1 MDGKLLSLGMI
12 ETYGLPALIA
22 AADAAAKT
30 ADVRVT
36 TYEKVDAG
44 IVTIYILGDVAA
56 VKAAVDAGAAEA
68 KRVGK
73 LLSTHVIPRPDPTV
87 HAMIQEAWLK
97 NQPNA
102 LSKEQPKV
110 SMPEVNAPLYHDLQ
124 KESDLPIPRG
134 WNKMTVEQLRELARI
149 TPQFPISGREIRLVS
164 KAELVRL
171 FSGMDAEGGD
181 PMT

>member
-1 MDGKLLSLGMI
+1 MDGKLMSLGLI

-30 ADVRVT
+30 ADVKVT

-73 LLSTHVIPRPDPTV
+73 LLSTHVIPRPDPAV
-87 HAMIQEAWLK
+87 YAMIQEAWLK
-97 NQPNA
+97 NRQTDLPM
-102 LSKEQPKV
+102 EQLKV
-110 SMPEVNAPLYHDLQ
+110 PVPEMNAPLDHDLNQ
-124 KESDLPIPRG
+124 ESGPPISRE
-134 WNKMTVEQLRELARI
+134 WNKMTVDQLRELARI
-149 TPQFPISGREIRLVS
+149 TPQFPIAGRQIRLVS
-164 KAELVRL
+164 KSELIRL
-171 FSGMDAEGGD
+171 FMAMDAEGGD

>member
-1 MDGKLLSLGMI
+1 MSLGMI

-30 ADVRVT
+30 ADVKVT

-73 LLSTHVIPRPDPTV
+73 LLSTHVIPRPDPSV
-87 HAMIQEAWLK
+87 HAMIQEAWAK
-97 NQPNA
+97 NQPKDS
-102 LSKEQPKV
+102 LKEELNKV
-110 SMPEVNAPLYHDLQ
+110 IAAPEVSAPNW
-124 KESDLPIPRG
+124 S
-134 WNKMTVEQLRELARI
+134 KMTVAQLRELAHH
-149 TPQFPISGREIRLVS
+149 TPRFPITGRDIQLVS

-171 FSGMDAEGGD
+171 FTGMDAEGGE

>member
-1 MDGKLLSLGMI
+1 MSLGMI

-30 ADVRVT
+30 ADVKVM

-73 LLSTHVIPRPDPTV
+73 LLSTHVIPRPDPSV
-87 HAMIQEAWLK
+87 HAMIQEAWAK
-97 NQPNA
+97 NQPKD
-102 LSKEQPKV
+102 SPKEELIKV
-110 SMPEVNAPLYHDLQ
+110 IATPEVSAPNW
-124 KESDLPIPRG
+124 S
-134 WNKMTVEQLRELARI
+134 KMTVAQLRELAHN
-149 TPQFPISGREIRLVS
+149 TPRFPITGRDIQLVS

-171 FSGMDAEGGD
+171 FTGMEGESR
-181 PMT
+181 

>member
-1 MDGKLLSLGMI
+1 MSLGMI

-30 ADVRVT
+30 ADVKVT

-73 LLSTHVIPRPDPTV
+73 LLSTHVIPRPDPSV
-87 HAMIQEAWLK
+87 HAMIQEAWAK
-97 NQPNA
+97 NQPKD
-102 LSKEQPKV
+102 SPKEELNKV
-110 SMPEVNAPLYHDLQ
+110 VATPEVSATNL
-124 KESDLPIPRG
+124 S
-134 WNKMTVEQLRELARI
+134 KMTVAQLRELAHN
-149 TPQFPISGREIRLVS
+149 TPKFPITGRDIQLVS

-171 FSGMDAEGGD
+171 FARMDVEGGD
-181 PMT
+181 PVT

>member
-1 MDGKLLSLGMI
+1 MSLGMI

-30 ADVRVT
+30 ADVKVT

-73 LLSTHVIPRPDPTV
+73 LLSTHVIPRPDPAV
-87 HAMIQEAWLK
+87 HTMIQEAWAK
-97 NQPNA
+97 NQPKD
-102 LSKEQPKV
+102 SPKEELNKV
-110 SMPEVNAPLYHDLQ
+110 FETPEVSEPNW
-124 KESDLPIPRG
+124 S
-134 WNKMTVEQLRELARI
+134 KMTVAQLRELAHN
-149 TPQFPISGREIRLVS
+149 TPRFPITGRDIQLVS

-171 FSGMDAEGGD
+171 FTGMEGGSR
-181 PMT
+181 

>member
-1 MDGKLLSLGMI
+1 MSLGMI

-30 ADVRVT
+30 ADVKVT

-73 LLSTHVIPRPDPTV
+73 LLSTHVIPRPDPSV
-87 HAMIQEAWLK
+87 HAMIQEAWVK
-97 NQPNA
+97 NQPKD
-102 LSKEQPKV
+102 SPKEEFNKV
-110 SMPEVNAPLYHDLQ
+110 IATPEVSAPNW
-124 KESDLPIPRG
+124 S
-134 WNKMTVEQLRELARI
+134 KMSVAQLRELAHN
-149 TPQFPISGREIRLVS
+149 TPRFPITGRDIQLVS

-171 FSGMDAEGGD
+171 FTGMGAEGGD
-181 PMT
+181 PVT

>member
-1 MDGKLLSLGMI
+1 MNEKLMSLGMI

-30 ADVRVT
+30 ADVKVK

-73 LLSTHVIPRPDPTV
+73 LLSTHVIPRPDPSV
-87 HAMIQEAWLK
+87 HAMIQEAWLS
-97 NQPNA
+97 NQPKA
-102 LSKEQPKV
+102 SSKEEPNKGQAL
-110 SMPEVNAPLYHDLQ
+110 PERLTTDW
-124 KESDLPIPRG
+124 S
-134 WNKMTVEQLRELARI
+134 KMSVVQLRELAHN
-149 TPQFPISGREIRLVS
+149 TPQFPIAGRDIQLVS
-164 KAELVRL
+164 KVELVRL
-171 FSGMDAEGGD
+171 FTEMDAQGGD
-181 PMT
+181 SVT

>member
-1 MDGKLLSLGMI
+1 MDGKLMSLGMI

-30 ADVRVT
+30 ADVKVT

-68 KRVGK
+68 KRIGK
-73 LLSTHVIPRPDPTV
+73 LLATHVIPRPDPSV
-87 HAMIQEAWLK
+87 YAMIQEAWLQ
-97 NQPNA
+97 NQPAA
-102 LSKEQPKV
+102 LPKEQPQLKT
-110 SMPEVNAPLYHDLQ
+110 PELNSPLGNDMN
-124 KESDLPIPRG
+124 KGSDLPIPRD
-134 WNKMTVEQLRELARI
+134 WSKMTVEQLRELARI

-164 KAELVRL
+164 KSELIRL
-171 FSGMDAEGGD
+171 FNGMDAEGGD
-181 PMT
+181 QMT

>member
-1 MDGKLLSLGMI
+1 MSLGMI

-30 ADVRVT
+30 ADVKVM

-73 LLSTHVIPRPDPTV
+73 LLSTHVIPRPDPSV
-87 HAMIQEAWLK
+87 HAMIQEAWAK
-97 NQPNA
+97 NQPKD
-102 LSKEQPKV
+102 SPKEELNKV
-110 SMPEVNAPLYHDLQ
+110 IAIPEVSATNW
-124 KESDLPIPRG
+124 S
-134 WNKMTVEQLRELARI
+134 KMSVAQLRELAHN
-149 TPQFPISGREIRLVS
+149 TPKFPITGRDIQLVS

-171 FSGMDAEGGD
+171 FTGLEGESR
-181 PMT
+181 

>member
-1 MDGKLLSLGMI
+1 MDGRLMSLGMI

-30 ADVRVT
+30 ADVKVT

-68 KRVGK
+68 RRVGK
-73 LLSTHVIPRPDPTV
+73 LLSTHVIPRPDPSV
-87 HAMIQEAWLK
+87 HAMIQEAWAK
-97 NQPNA
+97 NQPKD
-102 LSKEQPKV
+102 SPKEEKLNKV
-110 SMPEVNAPLYHDLQ
+110 IATPEVSAPNW
-124 KESDLPIPRG
+124 S
-134 WNKMTVEQLRELARI
+134 KMTVAQLRELAHN
-149 TPQFPISGREIRLVS
+149 TPRFPITGRDIQLVS

-171 FSGMDAEGGD
+171 FTGMEGESR
-181 PMT
+181 

>member
-1 MDGKLLSLGMI
+1 MDGRLMSLGMI

-30 ADVRVT
+30 ADVKVT

-73 LLSTHVIPRPDPTV
+73 LLSTHVIPRPDPSV
-87 HAMIQEAWLK
+87 HAMIQEAWIK
-97 NQPNA
+97 NQPKD
-102 LSKEQPKV
+102 SPKEELIKV
-110 SMPEVNAPLYHDLQ
+110 IATPEVSTPNW
-124 KESDLPIPRG
+124 S
-134 WNKMTVEQLRELARI
+134 KMTVAQLRELAQH
-149 TPQFPISGREIRLVS
+149 TPRFPITGRDIQLVS

-171 FSGMDAEGGD
+171 FTGMEGESR
-181 PMT
+181 

>member
-1 MDGKLLSLGMI
+1 MNEKLMSLGMI

-30 ADVRVT
+30 ADVKVT
-36 TYEKVDAG
+36 TYEKADAG

-73 LLSTHVIPRPDPTV
+73 LLSTHVIPRPDPSV
-87 HAMIQEAWLK
+87 HALIQEAWANNK
-97 NQPNA
+97 PIASQ
-102 LSKEQPKV
+102 Q
-110 SMPEVNAPLYHDLQ
+110 Q
-124 KESDLPIPRG
+124 KEEPEAESVSPSPAKTPPS
-134 WNKMTVEQLRELARI
+134 WSKMTVAQLRELAQI
-149 TPQFPISGREIRLVS
+149 TPQFPITGRDIQLVS

-171 FSGMDAEGGD
+171 FTERDAEGGD
-181 PMT
+181 PGT

>member
-1 MDGKLLSLGMI
+1 MSLGMI

-30 ADVRVT
+30 ADVKVT

-73 LLSTHVIPRPDPTV
+73 LLATHVIPRPDPFV
-87 HAMIQEAWLK
+87 YAMIQEAWLQ
-97 NQPNA
+97 NQPIA
-102 LSKEQPKV
+102 LPKEQPKV
-110 SMPEVNAPLYHDLQ
+110 SAPEMNGPW
-124 KESDLPIPRG
+124 S
-134 WNKMTVEQLRELARI
+134 KMTVDQLRELARN

-164 KAELVRL
+164 KVELVRL
-171 FSGMDAEGGD
+171 FTVMDAEGGD

>member
-1 MDGKLLSLGMI
+1 MSLGMI

-30 ADVRVT
+30 ADVKVM

-73 LLSTHVIPRPDPTV
+73 LLSTHVIPRPDPSV
-87 HAMIQEAWLK
+87 HAMIQEAWAK
-97 NQPNA
+97 NQLKDSP
-102 LSKEQPKV
+102 KEELNRV
-110 SMPEVNAPLYHDLQ
+110 IATPEVSVTNW
-124 KESDLPIPRG
+124 S
-134 WNKMTVEQLRELARI
+134 KMSVAQLRELAHN
-149 TPQFPISGREIRLVS
+149 TPKFPITGRDIQLVS

-171 FSGMDAEGGD
+171 FTGMEGESR
-181 PMT
+181 

>member
-1 MDGKLLSLGMI
+1 MDGRLMSLGMI

-30 ADVRVT
+30 ADVKVT

-73 LLSTHVIPRPDPTV
+73 LLSTHVIPRPDPSV
-87 HAMIQEAWLK
+87 HAMIQEAWAK
-97 NQPNA
+97 NQPKD
-102 LSKEQPKV
+102 SPKEERNKV
-110 SMPEVNAPLYHDLQ
+110 ITTPEVSAPNW
-124 KESDLPIPRG
+124 S
-134 WNKMTVEQLRELARI
+134 KMSVAQLRELAHN
-149 TPQFPISGREIRLVS
+149 TPRFPITGRDIQLVS

-171 FSGMDAEGGD
+171 FTGMDAEGGD
-181 PMT
+181 PVT

>member
-1 MDGKLLSLGMI
+1 MDGRMMSLGMI
-12 ETYGLPALIA
+12 ETYGLPALFA

-30 ADVRVT
+30 ADVKVT

-44 IVTIYILGDVAA
+44 IVTIYILGDIAA

-73 LLSTHVIPRPDPTV
+73 LLSTHVIPRPDPSV
-87 HAMIQEAWLK
+87 HAMIQEAWAK
-97 NQPNA
+97 NQPKD
-102 LSKEQPKV
+102 SPKEELNKV
-110 SMPEVNAPLYHDLQ
+110 LATPEVSAPNW
-124 KESDLPIPRG
+124 S
-134 WNKMTVEQLRELARI
+134 KMSVAQLRELAHN
-149 TPQFPISGREIRLVS
+149 TPRFPITGRDIQLVS

-171 FSGMDAEGGD
+171 FTGMDAEGGE